1 MSREHDCQKCIEE
14 EGKRPF
20 GRNRGSGMEG
30 VKESLK
36 YIIGVTNNLGVGL
49 PEMVF
54 GTGTLKMEVLHR
66 KLKK

>member
-1 MSREHDCQKCIEE
+1 
-14 EGKRPF
+14 
-20 GRNRGSGMEG
+20 MEG

-54 GTGTLKMEVLHR
+54 GTGTLKMEVLHL
-66 KLKK
+66 KLKKIIKELKPI